1 MTVAV
6 PTGGADNSA
15 APPESTGV
23 FGRLVRAGGDTRIS
37 PMLVGGAALFLAI
50 ILFGV
55 VGPIFVP
62 QSLSQVGAVDPNIA
76 PGAAHLL
83 GSDGQGR
90 DVLAAM
96 IYSTPE
102 TVKTGL
108 IAGFIGV
115 GIGIV
120 LALLAGFFGGPVDTV
135 IRAVADSI
143 LTIPGIAILIVVAN
157 HLTQL
162 SAISLGIAIAGLSW
176 MVPTRLMRAQVL
188 SVRERTY
195 IAVARMGGESELEIA
210 FREVMPNILP
220 FAAASLVWA
229 VSSAVLASVGLA
241 ALGLGTG
248 DTSLGSAIYWM
259 MTYSAVLRGEWWWFG
274 PPMVIIVLLFLSLLM
289 ISLGLD
295 RFVNPRLN
303 NRG

>member
-1 MTVAV
+1 MTAV
-6 PTGGADNSA
+6 VSA
-15 APPESTGV
+15 RTE
-23 FGRLVRAGGDTRIS
+23 GGDTASRG
-37 PMLVGGAALFLAI
+37 LTAWLRRAAADERLSAVLIAGVVLFVAI
-50 ILFGV
+50 LLFGLL
-55 VGPIFVP
+55 GPVFIHA
-62 QSLSQVGAVDPNIA
+62 SLSEVGAVDPNL
-76 PGAAHLL
+76 PPSGAHLL
-83 GSDGQGR
+83 GTDGQGR

-96 IYSTPE
+96 VYSTPE

-115 GIGIV
+115 GVGIA
-120 LALLAGFFGGPVDTV
+120 LALLAGFFGGVVDMV
-135 IRAVADSI
+135 IRVVSDSL

-157 HLTQL
+157 HVSQL
-162 SAISLGIAIAGLSW
+162 SAISLGLAIAALSW

-195 IAVARMGGESELEIA
+195 VAVARMGGESELEIA

-248 DTSLGSAIYWM
+248 ETSLGSAIYWM

-274 PPMVIIVLLFLSLLM
+274 PPMGIIVLLFLSLLM

-295 RFVNPRLN
+295 RFVNPRLR

>member
-1 MTVAV
+1 MTVAL
-6 PTGGADNSA
+6 PTSSERDDRPRGFLGSLRRGARDERVSGMLIGG
-15 APPESTGV
+15 V
-23 FGRLVRAGGDTRIS
+23 L
-37 PMLVGGAALFLAI
+37 LFLAI
-50 ILFGV
+50 ILFGL
-55 VGPIFVP
+55 VGPLFVP
-62 QSLSQVGAVDPNIA
+62 AALSQVGAVDPNLA
-76 PGAAHLL
+76 PSTAHLL
-83 GSDGQGR
+83 GTDGQGR
-90 DVLAAM
+90 DVFAAM

-102 TVKTGL
+102 TVKIGL

-115 GIGIV
+115 GIGVV
-120 LALLAGFFGGPVDTV
+120 LALLAGFFGGPLDMV
-135 IRAVADSI
+135 IRALSDSL
-143 LTIPGIAILIVVAN
+143 LTIPGIAILIVIAN
-157 HLTQL
+157 HVTQL
-162 SAISLGIAIAGLSW
+162 SALSLGLAIAFLSW

-210 FREVMPNILP
+210 FREVAPNILP

-229 VSSAVLASVGLA
+229 VSAAVLASVGLA

-274 PPMVIIVLLFLSLLM
+274 PPMIIIVLLFLSLLM

>member
-1 MTVAV
+1 MTVAL
-6 PTGGADNSA
+6 PTSDDRGD
-15 APPESTGV
+15 APRGLLS
-23 FGRLVRAGGDTRIS
+23 LVRRGSGDNRLSGMLIAGV
-37 PMLVGGAALFLAI
+37 LLFVAI
-50 ILFGV
+50 ILFGL
-55 VGPIFVP
+55 VGPLFVP
-62 QSLSQVGAVDPNIA
+62 QSLSEVGALDPNLA
-76 PGAAHLL
+76 PSGAHLL

-102 TVKTGL
+102 TVKIGL

-120 LALLAGFFGGPVDTV
+120 LALLAGFLGGPFDMV
-135 IRAVADSI
+135 IRAVSDSL
-143 LTIPGIAILIVVAN
+143 LTIPGIAILIVIAN
-157 HLTQL
+157 HLTNL
-162 SAISLGIAIAGLSW
+162 SAISLGLAIALLSW

-195 IAVARMGGESELEIA
+195 IAVARMGGETELEIA

-303 NRG
+303 TRG

>member
-1 MTVAV
+1 MTAV
-6 PTGGADNSA
+6 LPTRAESGGSARGVGAWLRRAAAD
-15 APPESTGV
+15 E
-23 FGRLVRAGGDTRIS
+23 RLSV
-37 PMLVGGAALFLAI
+37 MLVAGILLFVAI
-50 ILFGV
+50 LLFGL
-55 VGPIFVP
+55 VGPLFVH
-62 QSLSQVGAVDPNIA
+62 QSLSEVGAVDPNL
-76 PGAAHLL
+76 PPSGAHLL

-102 TVKTGL
+102 TVKVGL

-115 GIGIV
+115 GVGIA
-120 LALLAGFFGGPVDTV
+120 LALVAGFFGGAVDAV
-135 IRAVADSI
+135 IRVVSDSL

-157 HLTQL
+157 HVTQL
-162 SAISLGIAIAGLSW
+162 SAISLGLAIAALSW

-195 IAVARMGGESELEIA
+195 VAVARMGGESELEIA

-248 DTSLGSAIYWM
+248 ETSLGSAIYWM

-295 RFVNPRLN
+295 RFVNPRLG

>member
-1 MTVAV
+1 MTAV
-6 PTGGADNSA
+6 LPARSETGERRGAA
-15 APPESTGV
+15 AWL
-23 FGRLVRAGGDTRIS
+23 RRAREDGRIS
-37 PMLVGGAALFLAI
+37 PILVGGIVLFAAIL
-50 ILFGV
+50 LFGL
-55 VGPIFVP
+55 VGPVFVH
-62 QSLSQVGAVDPNIA
+62 QSLSQVGAVDPNL
-76 PGAAHLL
+76 PPSGAHLL
-83 GSDGQGR
+83 GTDGQGR

-102 TVKTGL
+102 TVKVGL

-115 GIGIV
+115 GIGAA
-120 LALLAGFFGGPVDTV
+120 LALLAGFFRGAVDSV
-135 IRAVADSI
+135 IRILSDSL
-143 LTIPGIAILIVVAN
+143 LTIPGIAILIVIADHVN
-157 HLTQL
+157 NL
-162 SAISLGIAIAGLSW
+162 SAISLGLAIAALSW

-195 IAVARMGGESELEIA
+195 VAVARMGGESELEIA

-241 ALGLGTG
+241 ALGLGSG
-248 DTSLGSAIYWM
+248 DTSLGSAVYWM
-259 MTYSAVLRGEWWWFG
+259 ITYSAVLRGEWWWFG
-274 PPMVIIVLLFLSLLM
+274 PPMVIIALLFLSLLM

-303 NRG
+303 KGG

>member
-1 MTVAV
+1 MSVAL
-6 PTGGADNSA
+6 PTATQEVE
-15 APPESTGV
+15 PPEGGILSLLRRGRRDGRVTG
-23 FGRLVRAGGDTRIS
+23 LLIGG
-37 PMLVGGAALFLAI
+37 VVLFVCI

-55 VGPIFVP
+55 LGPVFVH
-62 QSLSQVGAVDPNIA
+62 QSLAQVGAVDPNL
-76 PGAAHLL
+76 PPSGAHLL
-83 GSDGQGR
+83 GTDGQGR

-102 TVKTGL
+102 TVKIGL
-108 IAGFIGV
+108 IAGAIGV
-115 GIGIV
+115 GIGVV
-120 LALLAGFFGGPVDTV
+120 LALLAGFFRGPVDAV
-135 IRAVADSI
+135 IGAVSDSL
-143 LTIPGIAILIVVAN
+143 LTIPGIAILIVIAN

-162 SAISLGIAIAGLSW
+162 TAISLGLAIASLSW

-248 DTSLGSAIYWM
+248 DVSLGSAVYWM

-274 PPMVIIVLLFLSLLM
+274 PPMIIIGLLFLSLLM
-289 ISLGLD
+289 MSLGMD

-303 NRG
+303 DRG

>member
-1 MTVAV
+1 MSVAL
-6 PTGGADNSA
+6 PASQDA
-15 APPESTGV
+15 RPPEGGLMQWIRRNAGDGRVSTLLIAGV
-23 FGRLVRAGGDTRIS
+23 
-37 PMLVGGAALFLAI
+37 ALFVAI
-50 ILFGV
+50 LLFGTI
-55 VGPIFVP
+55 GPLFVH
-62 QSLSQVGAVDPNIA
+62 QSLSQVGAVNPNLP
-76 PGAAHLL
+76 PGPGHLL
-83 GSDGQGR
+83 GTDGQGR

-102 TVKTGL
+102 TVKIGL
-108 IAGFIGV
+108 IAGAIGV
-115 GIGIV
+115 AIGVV
-120 LALLAGFFGGPVDTV
+120 LALLAGFFRGLIDAV
-135 IRAVADSI
+135 IGAVSDSL

-157 HLTQL
+157 HVTQL
-162 SAISLGIAIAGLSW
+162 TAISLGLAIAGLSW
-176 MVPTRLMRAQVL
+176 MVPTRLMRSQVL

-248 DTSLGSAIYWM
+248 DVSLGSAVYWM
-259 MTYSAVLRGEWWWFG
+259 ITYSAVLRGEWWWFG
-274 PPMVIIVLLFLSLLM
+274 PPMVIIGLLFLSLLM
-289 ISLGLD
+289 MSLGLD

-303 NRG
+303 SRG